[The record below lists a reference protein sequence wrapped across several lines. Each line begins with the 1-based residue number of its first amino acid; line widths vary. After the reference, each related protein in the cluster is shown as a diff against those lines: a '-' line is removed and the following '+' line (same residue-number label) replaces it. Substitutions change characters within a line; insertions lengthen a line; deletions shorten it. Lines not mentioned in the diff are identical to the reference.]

1 MVEQIFIQ
9 LALVLAAAFVLSY
22 ISKAFK
28 QPLIL
33 GYILAGIIL
42 SPFILK
48 LGASTDIIQT
58 LSQFGVA
65 FLLFIVGLHMN
76 PKSIKEVGVSSL
88 FIGLGQMIL
97 TFMLGFAVAFW
108 AINLDL
114 NSSIYIGIAVAFS
127 STIIAMKL
135 ISDKGQLDSLYGKL
149 SIGILIIQDIAAM
162 VVLMII
168 SSTAS
173 HNNLGSFALTSVLG
187 GLSLVVVLF
196 LFGFSIL
203 PRITKNIAKS
213 QELLFLFSITWA
225 FGVAALFGAIGFSV
239 EIGALIAGILLSVSP
254 YGTEI
259 GSKIRPLRDFFLIL
273 FFIILGLNVQISNLS
288 TIIFASLI
296 LSVIVLVFKPL
307 ILMALSAAFGY
318 TKRNNLF
325 VGVTLGQVSEFSLV
339 VLALGVSLGQI
350 NQTILSIV
358 TLTAIITITI
368 SSYMTIYS
376 GKIYKKISPLLNV
389 FEKKKIRKDRKLNR
403 DYHAILFGYNR
414 TGFGILKAMKEINE
428 NCLVVDFNPD
438 TISKLSKFRI
448 PSVYGD
454 AYDSEFLEDLPL
466 KKVKIVI
473 STIPEFETNIL
484 LLEHIRFINQK
495 AVVIM
500 RAHTIDQALEMY
512 RKGANYVLTPHFLGG
527 DFVANLLKGNRGN
540 ANAYKE
546 ERDKHIK
553 MLKEILDSD
562 KVNRSVNK

>member
-1 MVEQIFIQ
+1 MVEQIFVQ

-33 GYILAGIIL
+33 GYIVAGIVL
-42 SPFILK
+42 SPFIVK

-76 PKSIKEVGVSSL
+76 PKSIKEVGFSAL
-88 FIGLGQMIL
+88 LIGVGQMVL
-97 TFMLGFAVAFW
+97 TFAAGFAISFW
-108 AINLDL
+108 AINLGL

-162 VVLMII
+162 IVLMVI
-168 SSTAS
+168 SSTS
-173 HNNLGSFALTSVLG
+173 SGHNGIGSFALTNVLG

-196 LFGFSIL
+196 LIGYTIL

-225 FGVAALFGAIGFSV
+225 FGIAALFGVIGFSV

-273 FFIILGLNVQISNLS
+273 FFIILGLNVQISNIS
-288 TIIFASLI
+288 AIIIPSLI
-296 LSVIVLVFKPL
+296 LSVIVLLFKP
-307 ILMALSAAFGY
+307 IFLMAFSAMFGY

-339 VLALGVSLGQI
+339 VLALGASLGQI
-350 NQTILSIV
+350 DQTILSIV

-376 GKIYKKISPLLNV
+376 GKIYRRISHLLNI
-389 FEKKKIRKDRKLNR
+389 FEKKKIRKDRKLNK

-414 TGFGILKAMKEINE
+414 TGFGILKALKEINE

-438 TISKLSKFRI
+438 TISKLGRFRI

-454 AYDSEFLEDLPL
+454 AYDSEFLEDMPL
-466 KKVKIVI
+466 KKAKIII
-473 STIPEFETNIL
+473 STIPEFETNVL
-484 LLEHIRFINQK
+484 LLEHVRQENQK
-495 AVVIM
+495 AAIIM
-500 RAHTIDQALEMY
+500 RAHTIDQALELY

-527 DFVANLLKGNRGN
+527 DFVAGLIKGNRSN
-540 ANAYKE
+540 AGAYNDEKE
-546 ERDKHIK
+546 KHIK
-553 MLKEILDSD
+553 MLKEIQDSE
-562 KVNRSVNK
+562 KKAN